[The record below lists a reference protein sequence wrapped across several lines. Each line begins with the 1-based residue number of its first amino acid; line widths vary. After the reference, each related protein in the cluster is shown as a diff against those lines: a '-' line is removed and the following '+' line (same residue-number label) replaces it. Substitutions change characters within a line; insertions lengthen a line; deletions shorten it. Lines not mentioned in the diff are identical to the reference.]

1 MDITAPNGI
10 VLRPNHFSSN
20 PFGSLLFLSILF
32 FWLIRKG
39 HNPHKRKNQ
48 LIIQL
53 PLKFKRIASLN
64 DRNLARC
71 ESSIKTSLKELLV
84 NFSTKICD
92 LRPSIAAKKSSKI
105 RTKRRFQISCLEK
118 VVDPY
123 ISRTPTQSSVVMTT
137 KYFVGTRY
145 FALRH
150 KWPLRDIPLW
160 KKKISRDLLD
170 INWSHEDKAIRE
182 LVRNL
187 KGITLRNCLTSLL
200 PLFLDLLKEN
210 TPLPVKTWKIIFKF
224 WWKAKLFSQIF
235 FVRFVEQRECFF
247 FKKTDWPQKSTCV
260 GYGSIFGYR
269 LFKLPAFLVFV
280 LSLFTSNYITDSSWS
295 VWPLKIIKK
304 ALDNLR
310 LH

>member
-1 MDITAPNGI
+1 MTYLNNDPLLPLALAVTFTWWAVMDITAPNGI

-53 PLKFKRIASLN
+53 PLKFKRITSLN

-71 ESSIKTSLKELLV
+71 ESSIKTTLKELLV

-105 RTKRRFQISCLEK
+105 RTKRRFKISCLGK

-137 KYFVGTRY
+137 KYFVGTR
-145 FALRH
+145 
-150 KWPLRDIPLW
+150 PLLW
-160 KKKISRDLLD
+160 GISGLYVTFPCEKRRY
-170 INWSHEDKAIRE
+170 HEIYWISIESWRSSDKR
-182 LVRNL
+182 
-187 KGITLRNCLTSLL
+187 TS
-200 PLFLDLLKEN
+200 
-210 TPLPVKTWKIIFKF
+210 
-224 WWKAKLFSQIF
+224 
-235 FVRFVEQRECFF
+235 
-247 FKKTDWPQKSTCV
+247 
-260 GYGSIFGYR
+260 
-269 LFKLPAFLVFV
+269 
-280 LSLFTSNYITDSSWS
+280 
-295 VWPLKIIKK
+295 
-304 ALDNLR
+304 
-310 LH
+310 

>member
-1 MDITAPNGI
+1 MDLIAAYQRESSLYFLFSPCYSFCFEKTKIFGLNWLKSYDLPKSSSPYLPLALVVTFTWWAVMDITAPNGI

-53 PLKFKRIASLN
+53 PLKFKRITSLN

-150 KWPLRDIPLW
+150 K
-160 KKKISRDLLD
+160 
-170 INWSHEDKAIRE
+170 
-182 LVRNL
+182 
-187 KGITLRNCLTSLL
+187 
-200 PLFLDLLKEN
+200 
-210 TPLPVKTWKIIFKF
+210 
-224 WWKAKLFSQIF
+224 
-235 FVRFVEQRECFF
+235 
-247 FKKTDWPQKSTCV
+247 
-260 GYGSIFGYR
+260 
-269 LFKLPAFLVFV
+269 
-280 LSLFTSNYITDSSWS
+280 
-295 VWPLKIIKK
+295 
-304 ALDNLR
+304 
-310 LH
+310 